1 MQNTTTTPVNHDIKM
16 VDASLSPLEKAKQTV
31 AKLEVTTHDL
41 CAQVDATSP
50 DGTAFDD
57 ILLAC
62 TAAADRLD
70 RAKAMYLRLFPNE
83 PMFGGAKTSDAEAD
97 IKTED
102 IPGLKT
108 EADEDLPMAKV
119 YLAAKPFVDHFEK
132 LFILKKVNINDVYP
146 RYLEWSLGSAYRKHV
161 AKKRGELAPG
171 SVETW
176 EMAKEWLLKFKDTP
190 ANRWKNLQALVKLE
204 VEYGESSDDLH
215 HRLSRD
221 FERLGAEKFTAAE
234 VLLASALRSAPH
246 TWSGKLHDTMEKS
259 ITKGP
264 MSLNDA
270 LQMLS
275 SIGLVSPRPDKRK
288 DAGSSGSA
296 PSVKRFSRDR
306 GSSSSSSSRPA
317 PTGHHGNSSNSSN
330 TSNTS
335 SNGTGKLC
343 AKRGCGAPYTD
354 DHNELRDDQ
363 NTSKPQNKNG
373 S

>member
-1 MQNTTTTPVNHDIKM
+1 
-16 VDASLSPLEKAKQTV
+16 
-31 AKLEVTTHDL
+31 HDL

-288 DAGSSGSA
+288 DAG
-296 PSVKRFSRDR
+296 
-306 GSSSSSSSRPA
+306 
-317 PTGHHGNSSNSSN
+317 
-330 TSNTS
+330 
-335 SNGTGKLC
+335 
-343 AKRGCGAPYTD
+343 
-354 DHNELRDDQ
+354 
-363 NTSKPQNKNG
+363 
-373 S
+373 